1 MGRPKRK
8 SISLTSEPNMLLRSR
23 AARDMTLRKIRMLD
37 TLAQESRTEVE
48 KHSTFLAR
56 YLSLEKYVNQFE
68 VQQQEVLNIMLDS
81 GLQDDFNDTDLLL
94 TDEVEELVGRIR
106 MVFETI
112 RPTSGVT
119 KQMPRQE
126 SGALSGSNI
135 VLPKIELPKFD
146 GDVVQWCSFR
156 DIFCSLVHNNQHYSD
171 IERFHVLRSS
181 LVGPALAIIKSIP
194 LTASNY
200 NIAWNA
206 LHKSFENNRLL
217 ATAHIDRLFAFSP
230 LKKEST
236 AALATFVNTF
246 RENVAAIK
254 ALGIDDISGF
264 LLFYIG
270 ARVLDVETRRLYEA
284 SIPQSEIPSL
294 DNLLD
299 FVSRRCK
306 ILENIGTIAEK
317 VEQNVKS
324 VVKKCKGGV
333 PGKHS
338 LAATSNGTKCIFCE
352 QDHPLYRCLA
362 FKQKSVAAR
371 RKFVSNNSVCFI
383 CLKSGHSA
391 KSCTSTFKCRSC
403 SGKHSTLLHLDMVKP
418 AASGDAESST
428 ESTESEE
435 TKMISTDN
443 TPKFSGATRAE
454 TTVILGTAIVRV
466 RDSLEKLQTARVL
479 LDIGSQVSAI
489 TSECATRLGLKRIKS
504 RIEVSGLSQQPV
516 TKVKGVTQCQFIP
529 LHAEGPQFCA
539 SSVIILTHITMQLPS
554 DRLPAAVRERYHH
567 LVLADPEF
575 DVPGPI
581 DMLIGSD
588 LYPHLLQSRADINHT
603 TGLPSAMNTQLGWIV
618 VGALDGSPTPP
629 MVALSATS
637 TPEIEGLIQKFWTVE
652 EPNMPDILTT
662 EDEQCEVWF
671 QKSTTRDASGRFVV
685 SLPFRSTVRALAE
698 PLIIPAAGAQG
709 GSPEDLG
716 SSRRLAL
723 NRLYNLE
730 RRLAKDSE
738 LYTAYRKFMEDY
750 LTLGHMKPASVPGKY
765 FIPHHAVVKHEEKG
779 LKIRVV
785 FDASARSTSGR
796 SLNDCLCTGPKL
808 QTEISDVLLRSRFYR
823 YVFVADIAKMY
834 RQIRVREEDCV
845 YQHILWRRAP
855 EEEVQEYQLLT
866 VTYGVN
872 SAPYLA
878 LRCLRQLDLEDG
890 AEFPQAK
897 SLLINNTYVDD
908 IVAGADSAEDL
919 LAVQKDLVN
928 LLQRGKFEL
937 KKWASNCDA
946 VLRCIPVEDHAI
958 EPTFTPTEDMTLK
971 VLGVH
976 WDPTT
981 DTFGYH
987 GNNDEGSI
995 TKRTVLSTIARLYDP
1010 IDALG
1015 PVLLWAK
1022 GLMQELWLEKIGW
1035 DSPSPTPLVAKW
1047 RQFLDELPLLSR
1059 VSLHR
1064 HIDIRQVKEVQMVGF
1079 ADASHRGYAAIVFLR
1094 IADNLGHFHVYFI
1107 TCKTKIAPLKASQMD
1122 TTLTI
1127 PKLELSAALLLAKL
1141 LSHH

>member
-1 MGRPKRK
+1 
-8 SISLTSEPNMLLRSR
+8 
-23 AARDMTLRKIRMLD
+23 MTIRKIRILD
-37 TLAQESRTEVE
+37 TLAQEARTEVE
-48 KHSTFLAR
+48 KHSSFMAR
-56 YLSLEKYVNQFE
+56 YLSLDKYVNQFE

-81 GLQDDFNDTDLLL
+81 GLQDDFNDTDLLI
-94 TDEVEELVGRIR
+94 TDEVEEVVGRIR
-106 MVFETI
+106 MISEII
-112 RPTSGVT
+112 RPTSDIT
-119 KQMPRQE
+119 NRIPRQE
-126 SGALSGSNI
+126 SGAFSGTNI
-135 VLPKIELPKFD
+135 GLPKIELPKFD

-171 IERFHVLRSS
+171 IERFHVLKSL
-181 LVGPALAIIKSIP
+181 LVGPALAVIKSIP
-194 LTASNY
+194 LTATNY

-270 ARVLDVETRRLYEA
+270 ARVLDTETRRLYEA

-299 FVSRRCK
+299 FVSQRCK
-306 ILENIGTIAEK
+306 ILENIGTIAER

-324 VVKKCKGGV
+324 TAKKGKGGAPV
-333 PGKHS
+333 KHS
-338 LAATSNGTKCIFCE
+338 FAATSNGIKCIFCE
-352 QDHPLYRCLA
+352 QDHPLYRCFA

-383 CLKSGHSA
+383 CLKSGHPA

-418 AASGDAESST
+418 AASGDAEGST
-428 ESTESEE
+428 ESTESGE
-435 TKMISTDN
+435 TKANATDSIV
-443 TPKFSGATRAE
+443 KFSGTARAE

-466 RDSLEKLQTARVL
+466 RDSLGKLQTARVL
-479 LDIGSQVSAI
+479 LDSGSQVSAI
-489 TSECATRLGLKRIKS
+489 TSECATRLGLKCIKS

-539 SSVIILTHITMQLPS
+539 SSVIILTRITMQLPS

-575 DVPGPI
+575 DIPGPI

-588 LYPHLLQSRADINHT
+588 LYPHMLQSRADIIRS

-618 VGALDGSPTPP
+618 VGALDELPTPP

-637 TPEIEGLIQKFWTVE
+637 TPEIERLIQKFWTVE

-698 PLIIPAAGAQG
+698 PLTIPTAGAQG

-738 LYTAYRKFMEDY
+738 LYTAYRKFMDDY

-785 FDASARSTSGR
+785 FDASAKSTSGR
-796 SLNDCLCTGPKL
+796 SLNDCLCIGPKL

-823 YVFVADIAKMY
+823 YMFVADIAKMY
-834 RQIRVREEDCV
+834 RQIRVREEDCA
-845 YQHILWRRAP
+845 YQHILWRRSP
-855 EEEVQEYQLLT
+855 EVEVQEYQLLT

-890 AEFPQAK
+890 AGFPQAK
-897 SLLINNTYVDD
+897 GLLISNTYVDD
-908 IVAGADSAEDL
+908 IVAGANSVEEL

-928 LLQRGKFEL
+928 LLQRGEFEL

-946 VLRCIPVEDHAI
+946 VLRCVPAEDHAI
-958 EPTFTPTEDMTLK
+958 EPTFTPTKDIALK
-971 VLGVH
+971 V
-976 WDPTT
+976 
-981 DTFGYH
+981 FR
-987 GNNDEGSI
+987 S
-995 TKRTVLSTIARLYDP
+995 
-1010 IDALG
+1010 ALG
-1015 PVLLWAK
+1015 SHNRCFW
-1022 GLMQELWLEKIGW
+1022 I
-1035 DSPSPTPLVAKW
+1035 
-1047 RQFLDELPLLSR
+1047 
-1059 VSLHR
+1059 SLKH
-1064 HIDIRQVKEVQMVGF
+1064 
-1079 ADASHRGYAAIVFLR
+1079 
-1094 IADNLGHFHVYFI
+1094 
-1107 TCKTKIAPLKASQMD
+1107 
-1122 TTLTI
+1122 
-1127 PKLELSAALLLAKL
+1127 
-1141 LSHH
+1141 